1 MIDFTEQ
8 PIPEYSEDKT
18 ISAPE
23 HYIAGRLFEP
33 HLVIEDWD
41 LNFNLGNVIKYISR
55 AGRKGDILIDLKKA
69 RQYLDFE
76 IDRLEREHNA

>member
-1 MIDFTEQ
+1 MIDFTDQ
-8 PIPEYSEDKT
+8 PIPEYPEDKT

-23 HYIAGRLFEP
+23 HYVAGRLFEP

-41 LNFNLGNVIKYISR
+41 LNFNLGNVLKYISR
-55 AGRKGDILIDLKKA
+55 AGRKDDILVDLKKA

-76 IDRLEREHNA
+76 ITKLEREYDA

>member
-1 MIDFTEQ
+1 MIDFTDQ
-8 PIPEYSEDKT
+8 PIPEYPEDKT

-23 HYIAGRLFEP
+23 HYVAGRLFEP
-33 HLVIEDWD
+33 HLVIEDWG
-41 LNFNLGNVIKYISR
+41 LNFNLGNVLKYISR
-55 AGRKGDILIDLKKA
+55 AGRKDDILIDLKKA

>member
-1 MIDFTEQ
+1 MIDFTDQ
-8 PIPEYSEDKT
+8 PIPDYAEDE
-18 ISAPE
+18 IVAAPE
-23 HYIAGRLFEP
+23 HYIAGRRYEP

-41 LNFNLGNVIKYISR
+41 LNFNLGNVIKYVSR

-69 RQYLDFE
+69 CQYLDFE

>member
-1 MIDFTEQ
+1 MIDFTDQ
-8 PIPEYSEDKT
+8 PIPEYPEDKT

-23 HYIAGRLFEP
+23 HYVAGRLFEP

-41 LNFNLGNVIKYISR
+41 LNFNLGNVLKYISR
-55 AGRKGDILIDLKKA
+55 AGRKDDILIDLKKA

-76 IDRLEREHNA
+76 ISRLEREQDV